1 MNKEPPQ
8 PLTAFLAGAV
18 IAFAVGFFI
27 SDDSAVVAKLQAE
40 LAQRPT
46 LKPGAQSGPSGALRG
61 RASIR
66 LGQSAASAASSNS
79 EAWPPNELFA
89 KLKITKED
97 WDKTWEL
104 NKRKEQGEYLLNNE
118 RPTTRKLLDWDFT

>member
-1 MNKEPPQ
+1 MNKEPSQ
-8 PLTAFLAGAV
+8 PLTAFLAVAV

-40 LAQRPT
+40 LAQRPP

-66 LGQSAASAASSNS
+66 LGQSCCFCCLI
-79 EAWPPNELFA
+79 EL
-89 KLKITKED
+89 
-97 WDKTWEL
+97 
-104 NKRKEQGEYLLNNE
+104 
-118 RPTTRKLLDWDFT
+118 